1 MILRTI
7 VKPSYTHKVGLG
19 NGSSVDLLE
28 TFAGLKL
35 VMQGY
40 PASLQEDE
48 IVEAL
53 KHVGAVQNRSDKA
66 TIPVDH
72 WLERGPNAKEYFDRL
87 QHAITEVLGLESRLT
102 AVIGQAVWAEEAEM
116 AEDENP
122 APVPTM

>member
-7 VKPSYTHKVGLG
+7 VKPTYTHKIGLG
-19 NGSSVDLLE
+19 DGNSVDLLE
-28 TFAGLKL
+28 AFDGLKS

-40 PASLQEDE
+40 PASLQDDD
-48 IVEAL
+48 IVAAL

-87 QHAITEVLGLESRLT
+87 QQALSEAQGLESRLT
-102 AVIGQAVWAEEAEM
+102 ATIGQAVWAEEAEM
-116 AEDENP
+116 AEDEEP
-122 APVPTM
+122 AFGPKI